1 VGAVRARGLLWV
13 DVVLGLG
20 VTAVAVLGV
29 LVAPSQQ
36 VGFRDLD
43 VVAVLFSLA
52 QGLPLVTRRRAP
64 VTVLG
69 VVSVATVGFLAA
81 GYPPLTTALLGAV
94 VATYGAAAY
103 GRPRR
108 TLIGAGLVVGLVL
121 SLVAVSA
128 LRSIGLAAG
137 ELGAL
142 VLAFVT
148 AWVLGDRM
156 RTRRAYLRELE
167 DRAYRLEQDR
177 VREARAAVD
186 AERARI
192 ARELHDVVAHG
203 VSVIVLH
210 ARGAREVVGTD
221 PVALRRSLDLIE
233 TTGREALSELRTV
246 LGALRAEEDAG
257 PNRGPLPGVADL
269 GELARRSRDAG
280 VDVDVVV
287 EGTERP
293 VPPGVG
299 LSAFRIVQE
308 ALTNVRK
315 HSTATSARVVL
326 RYAPDR
332 LLVQIVDDGQALSR
346 SASTGHGLVGMRERV
361 TIFGGELATGPR
373 AGGGYEVLAV
383 LPLGRSGS

>member
-177 VREARAAVD
+177 VRDARAAVD

-257 PNRGPLPGVADL
+257 PDRGPLPGVADL

>member
-1 VGAVRARGLLWV
+1 
-13 DVVLGLG
+13 VVLGLG
-20 VTAVAVLGV
+20 VAAVAVLGV
-29 LVAPSQQ
+29 LVAPDQQ

-43 VVAVLFSLA
+43 VMAVLLSLT
-52 QGLPLVTRRRAP
+52 QGLPLVARRRAP
-64 VTVLG
+64 VAVLG
-69 VVSVATVGFLAA
+69 VVSVATLGFLAA

-103 GRPRR
+103 GRPHR
-108 TLIGAGLVVGLVL
+108 TVIGAGLVVGLVL

-128 LRSIGLAAG
+128 LRSLGLAAG
-137 ELGAL
+137 EVVAL

-167 DRAYRLEQDR
+167 DRAHRLEQDR
-177 VREARAAVD
+177 DREASAAVD

-210 ARGAREVVGTD
+210 ARGAQEVADTD
-221 PVALRRSLDLIE
+221 PAALRRSLDLIE
-233 TTGREALSELRTV
+233 ATGREALSELRTV
-246 LGALRAEEDAG
+246 LGALRADEDAG
-257 PNRGPLPGVADL
+257 ADRGPLPGVTDV

-280 VDVDVVV
+280 VDVDVLV
-287 EGTERP
+287 EGIQRP

-299 LSAFRIVQE
+299 LSAYRIAQE

-326 RYAPDR
+326 RYAPDC
-332 LLVQIVDDGQALSR
+332 LLVQIVDDGQALSSSTA
-346 SASTGHGLVGMRERV
+346 SAGHGLVGMRERV
-361 TIFGGELATGPR
+361 TIFGGELTAGPR